1 MPCYPSKNTIFSLFF
16 GNFTLLVTL
25 FANQS
30 LMPKAFSSVVGVDL
44 GRHAL
49 KAVHLQRKGQ
59 RVSLQGYASRVIEG
73 TDPADADAMA
83 HHLKLL
89 YKDLGGSGKGSIVA
103 VSSPDALIRVIEQP
117 TTPTHLLR
125 DALKLNGQSLL
136 NQDCRDF
143 VIDCDQI
150 PVSANGANGHAAPG
164 PDAAPAA
171 NGRAQ
176 SRYIVGGLPR
186 KAVEQVSNALL
197 KNRTQADRLHLA
209 PLCSYNAFE
218 YAHPDVFRQEAFVL
232 VDIGHVET
240 RVLAGSRR
248 ELVLARTI
256 DYGGDDFL
264 KAITNDGGVDKTTA
278 MTLIEQNDP
287 GMVEAGHASLLRLA
301 RELRS
306 SIGFFEGQ
314 REEAVSRVYFSGGL
328 VRALMPLQIL
338 SDEMEI
344 ACVTWDP
351 FQTCSIDLPKSRL
364 AAFDAERTHLNV
376 ACGAALDLL
385 FSGEDA

>member
-1 MPCYPSKNTIFSLFF
+1 
-16 GNFTLLVTL
+16 
-25 FANQS
+25 
-30 LMPKAFSSVVGVDL
+30 MPKAPSSVVGIDL

-59 RVSLQGYASRVIEG
+59 RVALQGYASRVIEG

-89 YKDLGGSGKGSIVA
+89 YRDLGSTGKGSVVA

-117 TTPTHLLR
+117 STPTHLLR
-125 DALKLNGQSLL
+125 DALRLNGQSLL

-143 VIDCDQI
+143 VLDCDQI
-150 PVSANGANGHAAPG
+150 PVSPNGHHGHNGHGGVPA
-164 PDAAPAA
+164 AA

-176 SRYIVGGLPR
+176 SRYVVGGLPR
-186 KAVEQVSNALL
+186 KSVEQVSAALA
-197 KNRTQADRLHLA
+197 KNKSQADRLHLA
-209 PLCSYNAFE
+209 PLCNYNAFE
-218 YAHPDVFRQEAFVL
+218 YAHPDVFANEAFVL
-232 VDIGHVET
+232 ADIGHVET
-240 RVLAGSRR
+240 RVLAGSRK

-256 DYGGDDFL
+256 DYGGADFL
-264 KAITNDGGVDKTTA
+264 KAITNNGGVDQATA

-287 GMVEAGHASLLRLA
+287 GMMEAGRASLLRLA

-314 REEAVSRVYFSGGL
+314 REEGIARVYFSGGL

-351 FQTCSIDLPKSRL
+351 FQTCSIDLPKARL
-364 AAFDAERTHLNV
+364 TAFDAERTHLNV

-385 FSGEDA
+385 LDQEKEEQ